1 MTKLGQR
8 FIVHSNGPLNRPK
21 LPAIKGINSY
31 KGHTF
36 HTSRWDYEYTGGNSH
51 GGLHN
56 LKDKK
61 VAIIGT
67 GATAVQCVPHLG
79 ESAEKLYVFQ
89 RTPSSID
96 VRNNQPTD
104 PNWIST
110 QQPVGTMKEE
120 RILKH
125 FLLEVSKK
133 ILSRMGGLKL
143 SDCFLEI

>member
-1 MTKLGQR
+1 MRWIVKTNQGDEIRAR

-104 PNWIST
+104 PELDFYT
-110 QQPVGTMKEE
+110 TTRLAQ
-120 RILKH
+120 
-125 FLLEVSKK
+125 
-133 ILSRMGGLKL
+133 
-143 SDCFLEI
+143 